1 MRSIKTTPSKTS
13 KLKLLPRDTLQY
25 LAGFLDGDGSIGAQI
40 QFAKDRK
47 DKFAIRVS
55 IGFHQHKDRAW
66 FLHWI
71 GKTLGTGSMSKRK
84 SSKWDWTIYS
94 DNDVKDLLIVLLPH
108 LRIKRKLAQLVID
121 IVNSKQS
128 MKTRADLI
136 KVMQKVDGTALHT
149 YSKIRIWTSLTAV
162 NYWSTGIRPEPIRKK
177 N

>member
-1 MRSIKTTPSKTS
+1 
-13 KLKLLPRDTLQY
+13 
-25 LAGFLDGDGSIGAQI
+25 
-40 QFAKDRK
+40 
-47 DKFAIRVS
+47 
-55 IGFHQHKDRAW
+55 
-66 FLHWI
+66 
-71 GKTLGTGSMSKRK
+71 MSKRK